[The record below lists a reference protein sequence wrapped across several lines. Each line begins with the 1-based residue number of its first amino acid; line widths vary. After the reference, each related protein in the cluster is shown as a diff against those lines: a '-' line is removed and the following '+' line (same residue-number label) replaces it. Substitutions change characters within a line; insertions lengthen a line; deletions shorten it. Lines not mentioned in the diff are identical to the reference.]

1 VASPAST
8 CPICSGTGYRIFFR
22 DGTRFA
28 EDCEC
33 RRELRDRRRLKE
45 ARIPQR
51 YEHCSFDSFEFGLR
65 AGGED
70 EVLLKA
76 QYMAVKFV
84 ENYPVTTGG
93 RGLILTGDIGVG
105 KTHLA
110 ISTLRSL
117 ILDRGVR
124 GLFYDYR
131 DLLKQIQNSYNPQ
144 VATTEMELLRPVFNA
159 EVLVLDELGAS
170 KPSEWVSDMVA
181 HILNTRYL
189 DRRTTIITTNF
200 ANRPPGGAAKPGDD
214 TLADRIGE
222 RMRSRL
228 DEMCQT
234 IEINGVGDFRK
245 TAGRM
250 QFAPWEGE
258 FTREPQ
264 R

>member
-1 VASPAST
+1 VALPAST
-8 CPICSGTGYRIFFR
+8 CPICSGTGYRIFLR
-22 DGTRFA
+22 DGSRFA

-33 RRELRDRRRLKE
+33 RYEQRAQRRLKE

-70 EVLLKA
+70 EVLLHA
-76 QYMAVKFV
+76 QYMARKFV
-84 ENYPVTTGG
+84 ENYPATTGG
-93 RGLILTGDIGVG
+93 RGIIFTGGVGVG

-117 ILDRGVR
+117 ILERSVR
-124 GLFYDYR
+124 GLFCDYR

-144 VATTEMELLRPVFNA
+144 VATTEMELLRPVFHA
-159 EVLVLDELGAS
+159 EVLVLDELGAAKS
-170 KPSEWVSDMVA
+170 SEWVSDMVS

-200 ANRPPGGAAKPGDD
+200 ANREPGGGLKAGDD
-214 TLADRIGE
+214 TLGDRIGE

-234 IEINGVGDFRK
+234 IEINNVTDFRK

-250 QFAPWEGE
+250 KFAPWEGE

>member
-1 VASPAST
+1 MRA
-8 CPICSGTGYRIFFR
+8 
-22 DGTRFA
+22 
-28 EDCEC
+28 
-33 RRELRDRRRLKE
+33 

-51 YEHCSFDSFEFGLR
+51 YEHCSFDTFEFGLR

-70 EVLLKA
+70 EILLNA
-76 QYMAVKFV
+76 QYMATKFV

-93 RGLILTGDIGVG
+93 RGIIFTGDIGVG

-110 ISTLRSL
+110 ISILRAL
-117 ILDRGVR
+117 IQDRGAR
-124 GLFYDYR
+124 GVFCDYR

-144 VATTEMELLRPVFNA
+144 VATTEMELLRPVFDA
-159 EVLVLDELGAS
+159 EVLVLDELGAT
-170 KPSEWVSDMVA
+170 KPTEWVSDTVA

-200 ANRPPGGAAKPGDD
+200 PNRPPGGAQKPGDD

-222 RMRSRL
+222 RIRSRL
-228 DEMCQT
+228 NEMCQT
-234 IEINGVGDFRK
+234 VEITNVGDFRK

-258 FTREPQ
+258 FTRHSQ
-264 R
+264 S

>member
-1 VASPAST
+1 MSSPAAT
-8 CPICSGTGYRIFFR
+8 CSLCSGTGFQILEREGLRYAR
-22 DGTRFA
+22 D
-28 EDCEC
+28 CQC
-33 RRELRDRRRLKE
+33 RREQKAQQRLK
-45 ARIPQR
+45 AAKIPQR
-51 YEHCSFDSFEFGLR
+51 YEHCSFESFEFGLR

-70 EVLLKA
+70 EVLLNA
-76 QYMAVKFV
+76 QYMATKFV

-93 RGLILTGDIGVG
+93 RGIIFTGDIGVG

-110 ISTLRSL
+110 ISALRAL
-117 ILDRGVR
+117 ILDRGVK
-124 GLFYDYR
+124 GLFCDYR
-131 DLLKQIQNSYNPQ
+131 DLLKQIQNSYSPQ
-144 VATTEMELLRPVFNA
+144 VATTEMELLRPVFDA
-159 EVLVLDELGAS
+159 EVLVLDELGAT
-170 KPSEWVSDMVA
+170 KPSEWVSDMVS

-200 ANRPPGGAAKPGDD
+200 PNRAPGSAIKPGDV
-214 TLADRIGE
+214 TMGDRIGE

-228 DEMCQT
+228 NEMCQT

-258 FTREPQ
+258 FTREPP